1 MKRNL
6 VLILLLCFSLTLV
19 LGGCGG
25 KDNDAGKNPEP
36 APAQTDT
43 SFEDIKEKGYFV
55 VGLDD
60 AFPPMG
66 FRDESNQIVGFD
78 IDLAKEAAKK
88 MGVEVKFQPI
98 VWDSKVEELDSG
110 NIDVIWNGLSVT
122 AERQEQMLFT
132 KPYIKNR
139 QVIVVTENSA
149 IKTKADLEGKK
160 IGIQAGSSAQ
170 DAVMADKATYEVIK
184 DNLLEFDDNVMAMR
198 DLKGGG
204 LDAVVVDIIVGK
216 YYVSKHPGEYKFLE
230 EDFGA
235 EDFAVG
241 MRLTDKAFQAE
252 LDKALDAMKAD
263 GSATKV
269 SEKWFGEDIINK

>member
-6 VLILLLCFSLTLV
+6 ILILLLCFSLTMV
-19 LGGCGG
+19 LSGCSSAN
-25 KDNDAGKNPEP
+25 NDAEKTP

-43 SFEDIKEKGYFV
+43 SWQDIQDKGYFV
-55 VGLDD
+55 MGLDD

-66 FRDESNQIVGFD
+66 FRDEKNEIVGFD
-78 IDLAKEAAKK
+78 IDLAKEAAKRL
-88 MGVEVKFQPI
+88 GVDVKFQTI
-98 VWDSKVEELDSG
+98 VWESKLEEINSG
-110 NIDVIWNGLSVT
+110 NIDVIWNGFSIT
-122 AERQEQMLFT
+122 PERQEQFLFT

-139 QVIVVTENSA
+139 QVIVVTADSP

-184 DNLLEFDDNVMAMR
+184 DNLFEFDDNVMAMK

-241 MRLTDKAFQAE
+241 LRITDKAFLAE
-252 LDKALDAMKAD
+252 MNKALDDMKAD
-263 GSATKV
+263 GTA
-269 SEKWFGEDIINK
+269 SEISNKWFSEDIINK

>member
-6 VLILLLCFSLTLV
+6 VLILLLCFSLTMV
-19 LGGCGG
+19 LGGCSST
-25 KDNDAGKNPEP
+25 KNDADKTP

-43 SFEDIKEKGYFV
+43 SWQDIQDKGYFV
-55 VGLDD
+55 MGLDD

-66 FRDESNQIVGFD
+66 FRDEKNEIVGFD
-78 IDLAKEAAKK
+78 IDLAKEAAKRL
-88 MGVEVKFQPI
+88 GVDVKFQTI
-98 VWDSKVEELDSG
+98 VWESKLEEINSG
-110 NIDVIWNGLSVT
+110 NIDVIWNGFSIT
-122 AERQEQMLFT
+122 PERQEQFLFT

-139 QVIVVTENSA
+139 QVIVVTADSP
-149 IKTKADLEGKK
+149 IKAKADLEGKK

-184 DNLLEFDDNVMAMR
+184 DNLLEFDDNVMAMK

-241 MRLTDKAFQAE
+241 LRITDKAFLAE
-252 LDKALDAMKAD
+252 MNKALDDMKAD
-263 GSATKV
+263 GTA
-269 SEKWFGEDIINK
+269 SEISNKWFSEDIINK

>member
-6 VLILLLCFSLTLV
+6 ILILLLCFSLTMV
-19 LGGCGG
+19 LSGCNST
-25 KDNDAGKNPEP
+25 KNDAEKTP

-43 SFEDIKEKGYFV
+43 SWQDIQDKGYFV
-55 VGLDD
+55 MGLDD

-66 FRDESNQIVGFD
+66 FRDEKNEIVGFD
-78 IDLAKEAAKK
+78 IDLAKEAAKRL
-88 MGVEVKFQPI
+88 GVDVKFQTI
-98 VWDSKVEELDSG
+98 VWESKLEEINSG
-110 NIDVIWNGLSVT
+110 NIDVIWNGFSVT
-122 AERQEQMLFT
+122 PERQKEYLFT

-139 QVIVVTENSA
+139 QVIVVTADSP

-160 IGIQAGSSAQ
+160 VGIQAGSSAQ

-184 DNLLEFDDNVMAMR
+184 DNLFEFDDNVMAMK

-241 MRLTDKAFQAE
+241 LRITDKAFLAE
-252 LDKALDAMKAD
+252 MNKALDDMKAD
-263 GSATKV
+263 GTA
-269 SEKWFGEDIINK
+269 SEISNKWFSEDIINK

>member
-19 LGGCGG
+19 LGGCGSANNTD
-25 KDNDAGKNPEP
+25 KDPQQT
-36 APAQTDT
+36 AQTDT
-43 SFEDIKEKGYFV
+43 SWQNIQDKGYFV
-55 VGLDD
+55 MGLDD

-66 FRDESNQIVGFD
+66 FRDENNEIVGFD
-78 IDLAKEAAKK
+78 IDLAKEAAKRL
-88 MGVEVKFQPI
+88 GVDVKFQTI
-98 VWDSKVEELDSG
+98 VWESKLEEINSG
-110 NIDVIWNGLSVT
+110 NIDVIWNGFSVT
-122 AERQEQMLFT
+122 PDREKEYLFT

-139 QVIVVTENSA
+139 QVIVVTADSPIN
-149 IKTKADLEGKK
+149 TKADLEGKK

-170 DAVMADKATYEVIK
+170 DAVLKDKATYEVIK
-184 DNLLEFDDNVMAMR
+184 DNMLEFDDNVMAMK

-241 MRLTDKAFQAE
+241 LRLTDKAFLAE
-252 LDKALDAMKAD
+252 MNKALDDMKAD
-263 GSATKV
+263 GTASQI
-269 SEKWFGEDIINK
+269 SNKWFNEDIINK

>member
-6 VLILLLCFSLTLV
+6 ILILLLCFSLTMV
-19 LGGCGG
+19 LSGCNST
-25 KDNDAGKNPEP
+25 KNDAEKTP

-43 SFEDIKEKGYFV
+43 SWQDIQDKGYFV
-55 VGLDD
+55 MGLDD

-66 FRDESNQIVGFD
+66 FRDEKNEIVGFD
-78 IDLAKEAAKK
+78 IDLAKEAAKRL
-88 MGVEVKFQPI
+88 GVDVKFQTI
-98 VWDSKVEELDSG
+98 VWESKLEEINSG
-110 NIDVIWNGLSVT
+110 NIDVIWNGFSVT
-122 AERQEQMLFT
+122 PERQKEYLFT

-139 QVIVVTENSA
+139 QVIVVTADSP

-184 DNLLEFDDNVMAMR
+184 DNLFEFDDNVMAMK

-241 MRLTDKAFQAE
+241 LRITDKAFLAE
-252 LDKALDAMKAD
+252 MNKALDDMKAD
-263 GSATKV
+263 GTA
-269 SEKWFGEDIINK
+269 SEISNKWFNEDIINK

>member
-6 VLILLLCFSLTLV
+6 ILILLLCFSLTMV
-19 LGGCGG
+19 LSGCSSAN
-25 KDNDAGKNPEP
+25 NDAEKTP

-43 SFEDIKEKGYFV
+43 SWQDIQDKGYFV
-55 VGLDD
+55 MGLDD

-66 FRDESNQIVGFD
+66 FRDEKNEIVGFD
-78 IDLAKEAAKK
+78 IDLAKEVAKRL
-88 MGVEVKFQPI
+88 GVDVKFQTI
-98 VWDSKVEELDSG
+98 VWESKLEEINSG
-110 NIDVIWNGLSVT
+110 NIDVIWNGFSVT
-122 AERQEQMLFT
+122 PERQKEYLFT

-139 QVIVVTENSA
+139 QVIVVTADSP

-170 DAVMADKATYEVIK
+170 DAVLADKATYEVIK
-184 DNLLEFDDNVMAMR
+184 DNLFEFDDNVMAMK

-216 YYVSKHPGEYKFLE
+216 YYVSKHPGEYKFLT
-230 EDFGA
+230 EDFRA

-241 MRLTDKAFQAE
+241 LRLTDKAFLAE
-252 LDKALDAMKAD
+252 MNKALDAMKAD
-263 GSATKV
+263 GTA
-269 SEKWFGEDIINK
+269 SEISNKWFNEDIINK

>member
-6 VLILLLCFSLTLV
+6 ILILLLCFSLTMV
-19 LGGCGG
+19 LSGCSSAN
-25 KDNDAGKNPEP
+25 NDAEKTP

-43 SFEDIKEKGYFV
+43 SWQDIQDKGYFV
-55 VGLDD
+55 MGLDD

-66 FRDESNQIVGFD
+66 FRDEKNEIVGFD
-78 IDLAKEAAKK
+78 IDLAKEAAKRL
-88 MGVEVKFQPI
+88 GVDVKFQTI
-98 VWDSKVEELDSG
+98 VWESKLEEINSG
-110 NIDVIWNGLSVT
+110 NIDVIWNGFSVT
-122 AERQEQMLFT
+122 PERQKEYLFT

-139 QVIVVTENSA
+139 QVIVVTADSP

-184 DNLLEFDDNVMAMR
+184 DNLFEFDDNVMAMK

-241 MRLTDKAFQAE
+241 LRITDKAFLAE
-252 LDKALDAMKAD
+252 MNKALDDMKAD
-263 GSATKV
+263 GTA
-269 SEKWFGEDIINK
+269 SEISNKWFNEDIINK

>member
-6 VLILLLCFSLTLV
+6 ILILLLCFSLTMV
-19 LGGCGG
+19 LSGCSSAN
-25 KDNDAGKNPEP
+25 NDAEKTP

-43 SFEDIKEKGYFV
+43 SWQDIQDKGYFV
-55 VGLDD
+55 MGLDD

-66 FRDESNQIVGFD
+66 FRDEKNEIVGFD
-78 IDLAKEAAKK
+78 IDLAKEVAKRL
-88 MGVEVKFQPI
+88 GVDVKFQTI
-98 VWDSKVEELDSG
+98 VWESKLEEINSG
-110 NIDVIWNGLSVT
+110 NIDVIWNGFSIT
-122 AERQEQMLFT
+122 PERQKEYLFT

-139 QVIVVTENSA
+139 QVIVVTADSP

-170 DAVMADKATYEVIK
+170 DAVLADKATYEVIK
-184 DNLLEFDDNVMAMR
+184 DNLFEFDDNVMAMK

-216 YYVSKHPGEYKFLE
+216 YYVRKHPGEYKFLE

-241 MRLTDKAFQAE
+241 LRITDKAFLAE
-252 LDKALDAMKAD
+252 MNKALDDIKAD
-263 GSATKV
+263 GTA
-269 SEKWFGEDIINK
+269 SEISNKWFNEDIINK

>member
-6 VLILLLCFSLTLV
+6 VLILLLCFSLTMV
-19 LGGCGG
+19 LGGCSST
-25 KDNDAGKNPEP
+25 KNDTNKTPE
-36 APAQTDT
+36 PAQTDT
-43 SFEDIKEKGYFV
+43 SWQDIQDQGYFV
-55 VGLDD
+55 MGLDD

-66 FRDESNQIVGFD
+66 FRDENNEIVGFD
-78 IDLAKEAAKK
+78 IDLAKEAAKRL
-88 MGVEVKFQPI
+88 GVDVKFQTI
-98 VWDSKVEELDSG
+98 VWESKLEEINSG
-110 NIDVIWNGLSVT
+110 NIDVIWNGFSVT
-122 AERQEQMLFT
+122 PERQKEYLFT

-139 QVIVVTENSA
+139 QVIVVAADSP

-170 DAVMADKATYEVIK
+170 DAVLADKATYEVIK
-184 DNLLEFDDNVMAMR
+184 DNLLEFDDNVMAMK

-241 MRLTDKAFQAE
+241 LRMTDKAFLAE
-252 LDKALDAMKAD
+252 MNKALDDMKAD
-263 GSATKV
+263 GTASQI
-269 SEKWFGEDIINK
+269 SNKWFKEDIINK

>member
-19 LGGCGG
+19 LGGCGSAN
-25 KDNDAGKNPEP
+25 KNAEKNPQ
-36 APAQTDT
+36 PAQTDT
-43 SFEDIKEKGYFV
+43 SWQDIQDKGYFV
-55 VGLDD
+55 MGLDD

-66 FRDESNQIVGFD
+66 FRDENNEIVGFD
-78 IDLAKEAAKK
+78 IDLAKEAAKRL
-88 MGVEVKFQPI
+88 GVDVKFQTI
-98 VWDSKVEELDSG
+98 VWESKVEEINSG
-110 NIDVIWNGLSVT
+110 NIDVIWNGFSIT
-122 AERQEQMLFT
+122 PEREEQVLFT

-139 QVIVVTENSA
+139 QVIVVTANSP
-149 IKTKADLEGKK
+149 IKNKADLEGKK

-170 DAVMADKATYEVIK
+170 DAVLADKATYEVIK

-241 MRLTDKAFQAE
+241 LRLTDKAFLAE
-252 LDKALDAMKAD
+252 MNKALDAMKAD
-263 GSATKV
+263 GTASAI
-269 SEKWFGEDIINK
+269 SDKWFKEDIINK

>member
-1 MKRNL
+1 LKRNL
-6 VLILLLCFSLTLV
+6 ILILLLCFSLTMV
-19 LGGCGG
+19 LSGCSSAN
-25 KDNDAGKNPEP
+25 NDAEKTP

-43 SFEDIKEKGYFV
+43 SWQDIQDKGYFV
-55 VGLDD
+55 MGLDD

-66 FRDESNQIVGFD
+66 FRDEKNEIVGFD
-78 IDLAKEAAKK
+78 IDLAKEVAKRL
-88 MGVEVKFQPI
+88 GVDVKFQTI
-98 VWDSKVEELDSG
+98 VWESKLEEINSG
-110 NIDVIWNGLSVT
+110 NIDVIWNGFSVT
-122 AERQEQMLFT
+122 PERQKEYLFT

-139 QVIVVTENSA
+139 QVIVVTADSP

-184 DNLLEFDDNVMAMR
+184 DNLLEFDDNVMAMK

-241 MRLTDKAFQAE
+241 LRITDKAFLAE
-252 LDKALDAMKAD
+252 MNKALDDMKAD
-263 GSATKV
+263 GTA
-269 SEKWFGEDIINK
+269 SEISNKWFNEDIINK

>member
-1 MKRNL
+1 MKRNFA
-6 VLILLLCFSLTLV
+6 LILLLCFSLTMV
-19 LGGCGG
+19 LGGCSSAN
-25 KDNDAGKNPEP
+25 NDAEKTP

-43 SFEDIKEKGYFV
+43 SWQDIQDKGYFV
-55 VGLDD
+55 MGLDD

-66 FRDESNQIVGFD
+66 FRDEKNEIVGFD
-78 IDLAKEAAKK
+78 IDLAKEAAKRL
-88 MGVEVKFQPI
+88 GVDVKFQTI
-98 VWDSKVEELDSG
+98 VWESKLEEINSG
-110 NIDVIWNGLSVT
+110 NIDVIWNGFSIT
-122 AERQEQMLFT
+122 PERQKEYLFT

-139 QVIVVTENSA
+139 QVIVVTADSP

-170 DAVMADKATYEVIK
+170 DAVLADKATYEVIK
-184 DNLLEFDDNVMAMR
+184 DNLFEFDDNVMAMK

-241 MRLTDKAFQAE
+241 LRITDKAFLAE
-252 LDKALDAMKAD
+252 MNKALDDIKAD
-263 GSATKV
+263 GTA
-269 SEKWFGEDIINK
+269 SEISNKWFNEDIINK

>member
-6 VLILLLCFSLTLV
+6 ILILLLCFSLTMV
-19 LGGCGG
+19 LGGCSSAN
-25 KDNDAGKNPEP
+25 NDAEKTP

-43 SFEDIKEKGYFV
+43 SWQDIQDKGYFV
-55 VGLDD
+55 MGLDD

-66 FRDESNQIVGFD
+66 FRDEKNEIVGFD
-78 IDLAKEAAKK
+78 IDLAKEVAKRL
-88 MGVEVKFQPI
+88 GVDVKFQTI
-98 VWDSKVEELDSG
+98 VWESKLEEINSG
-110 NIDVIWNGLSVT
+110 NIDVIWNGFSVT
-122 AERQEQMLFT
+122 PERQKEYLFT

-139 QVIVVTENSA
+139 QVIVVTADSP

-184 DNLLEFDDNVMAMR
+184 DNLLEFDDNVMAMK

-241 MRLTDKAFQAE
+241 LRITDKAFLAE
-252 LDKALDAMKAD
+252 MNKALDDIKAD
-263 GSATKV
+263 GTA
-269 SEKWFGEDIINK
+269 SEISNKWFNEDIINK

>member
-6 VLILLLCFSLTLV
+6 ILILLLCFSLTMV
-19 LGGCGG
+19 LSGCSSAN
-25 KDNDAGKNPEP
+25 NDAEKTP

-43 SFEDIKEKGYFV
+43 SWQDIQDKGYFV
-55 VGLDD
+55 MGLDD

-66 FRDESNQIVGFD
+66 FRDEKNEIVGFD
-78 IDLAKEAAKK
+78 IDLAKEVAKRL
-88 MGVEVKFQPI
+88 GVDVKFQTI
-98 VWDSKVEELDSG
+98 VWESKLEEINSG
-110 NIDVIWNGLSVT
+110 NIDVIWNGFSIT
-122 AERQEQMLFT
+122 TERQKEYLFT

-139 QVIVVTENSA
+139 QVIVVTADSP

-184 DNLLEFDDNVMAMR
+184 DNLLEFDDNVMAMK

-241 MRLTDKAFQAE
+241 LRITDKAFLAE
-252 LDKALDAMKAD
+252 MNKALDDIKAD
-263 GSATKV
+263 GTA
-269 SEKWFGEDIINK
+269 SEISNKWFNEDIINK

>member
-6 VLILLLCFSLTLV
+6 ILILLLCFSLTMV
-19 LGGCGG
+19 LSGCSSAN
-25 KDNDAGKNPEP
+25 NDAEKTP

-43 SFEDIKEKGYFV
+43 SWQDIQDKGYFV
-55 VGLDD
+55 MGLDD

-66 FRDESNQIVGFD
+66 FRDEKNEIVGFD
-78 IDLAKEAAKK
+78 IDLAKEVAKRL
-88 MGVEVKFQPI
+88 GVDVKFQTI
-98 VWDSKVEELDSG
+98 VWESKLEEINSG
-110 NIDVIWNGLSVT
+110 NIDVIWNGFSVT
-122 AERQEQMLFT
+122 PERQKEYLFT

-139 QVIVVTENSA
+139 QVIVVTADSP

-160 IGIQAGSSAQ
+160 VGIQAGSSAQ
-170 DAVMADKATYEVIK
+170 DAVLADKATYEVIK
-184 DNLLEFDDNVMAMR
+184 DNLFEFDDNVMAMK

-241 MRLTDKAFQAE
+241 LRITDKAFLAE
-252 LDKALDAMKAD
+252 MNKALDDMKAD
-263 GSATKV
+263 GTASQI
-269 SEKWFGEDIINK
+269 SNKWFNEDIINK

>member
-19 LGGCGG
+19 LGGCGSTN
-25 KDNDAGKNPEP
+25 NDAGKTPD
-36 APAQTDT
+36 PAQTDT
-43 SFEDIKEKGYFV
+43 SWQDIQDQGYFV

-66 FRDESNQIVGFD
+66 FRDENNEIVGFD
-78 IDLAKEAAKK
+78 IDLAKEVAKRL
-88 MGVEVKFQPI
+88 GVDVKFQTI
-98 VWDSKVEELDSG
+98 VWESKVEELNSG
-110 NIDVIWNGLSVT
+110 NIDVIWNGFSVT
-122 AERQEQMLFT
+122 PEREKQVLFT

-139 QVIVVTENSA
+139 QVIVVTADSP

-170 DAVMADKATYEVIK
+170 DAVLADKATYDVIK

-241 MRLTDKAFQAE
+241 LRLTDKAFLAE
-252 LDKALDAMKAD
+252 MNKALDDMKAD
-263 GSATKV
+263 GTASQI
-269 SEKWFGEDIINK
+269 SDKWFKEDIINK

>member
-1 MKRNL
+1 LKRNFA
-6 VLILLLCFSLTLV
+6 LILLLCFSLTMV
-19 LGGCGG
+19 LGGCSSAN
-25 KDNDAGKNPEP
+25 NDAEKTP

-43 SFEDIKEKGYFV
+43 SWQDIQDKGYFV
-55 VGLDD
+55 MGLDD

-66 FRDESNQIVGFD
+66 FRDEKNEIVGFD
-78 IDLAKEAAKK
+78 IDLAKEAAKRL
-88 MGVEVKFQPI
+88 GVDVKFQTI
-98 VWDSKVEELDSG
+98 VWESKLEEINSG
-110 NIDVIWNGLSVT
+110 NIDVIWNGFSIT
-122 AERQEQMLFT
+122 PERQKEYLFT

-139 QVIVVTENSA
+139 QVIVVTADSP

-170 DAVMADKATYEVIK
+170 DAVLADKATYEVIK
-184 DNLLEFDDNVMAMR
+184 DNLFEFDDNVMAMK

-241 MRLTDKAFQAE
+241 LRITDKAFLAE
-252 LDKALDAMKAD
+252 MNKALDDMKAD
-263 GSATKV
+263 GTA
-269 SEKWFGEDIINK
+269 SEISNKWFSEDIINK

>member
-6 VLILLLCFSLTLV
+6 VLILLLCFSLTMV
-19 LGGCGG
+19 LSGCNST
-25 KDNDAGKNPEP
+25 KNDAEKTP

-43 SFEDIKEKGYFV
+43 SWQDIQDKGYFV
-55 VGLDD
+55 MGLDD

-66 FRDESNQIVGFD
+66 FRDEKNEIVGFD
-78 IDLAKEAAKK
+78 IDLAKEAAKRL
-88 MGVEVKFQPI
+88 GVDVKFQTI
-98 VWDSKVEELDSG
+98 VWESKLEEINSG
-110 NIDVIWNGLSVT
+110 NIDVIWNGFSVT
-122 AERQEQMLFT
+122 PERQKEYLFT

-139 QVIVVTENSA
+139 QVIVVTADSP

-184 DNLLEFDDNVMAMR
+184 DNLFEFDDNVMAMK

-216 YYVSKHPGEYKFLE
+216 YYVSKHPGEYKFLQ

-241 MRLTDKAFQAE
+241 LRITDKAFLAE
-252 LDKALDAMKAD
+252 MNKALDDMKAD
-263 GSATKV
+263 GTA
-269 SEKWFGEDIINK
+269 SEISNKWFSEDIINK

>member
-1 MKRNL
+1 LKRNL
-6 VLILLLCFSLTLV
+6 VLILLLCFSLTMV
-19 LGGCGG
+19 LGGCSST
-25 KDNDAGKNPEP
+25 KNDAEKTP

-43 SFEDIKEKGYFV
+43 SWQDIQDKGYFV
-55 VGLDD
+55 MGLDD

-66 FRDESNQIVGFD
+66 FRDEKNEIVGFD
-78 IDLAKEAAKK
+78 IDLAKEAAKRL
-88 MGVEVKFQPI
+88 GVDVKFQTI
-98 VWDSKVEELDSG
+98 VWESKLEEINSG
-110 NIDVIWNGLSVT
+110 NIDVIWNGFSVT
-122 AERQEQMLFT
+122 PERQKEYLFT

-139 QVIVVTENSA
+139 QVIVVTADSP

-184 DNLLEFDDNVMAMR
+184 DNLFEFDDNVMAMK

-241 MRLTDKAFQAE
+241 LRITDKAFLAE
-252 LDKALDAMKAD
+252 MNKALDDMKAD
-263 GSATKV
+263 GTA
-269 SEKWFGEDIINK
+269 SEISNKWFSEDIINK

>member
-6 VLILLLCFSLTLV
+6 ILILLLCFSLTMV
-19 LGGCGG
+19 LSGCNST
-25 KDNDAGKNPEP
+25 KNDAEKTP

-43 SFEDIKEKGYFV
+43 SWQDIQDKGYFV
-55 VGLDD
+55 MGLDD

-66 FRDESNQIVGFD
+66 FRDEKNEIVGFD
-78 IDLAKEAAKK
+78 IDLAKEAAKRL
-88 MGVEVKFQPI
+88 GVDVKFQTI
-98 VWDSKVEELDSG
+98 VWESKLEEINSG
-110 NIDVIWNGLSVT
+110 NIDVIWNGFSVT
-122 AERQEQMLFT
+122 PERQKEYLFT

-139 QVIVVTENSA
+139 QVIVVTADSP

-184 DNLLEFDDNVMAMR
+184 DNLLEFDDNVMAMK

-241 MRLTDKAFQAE
+241 LRITDKAFLAE
-252 LDKALDAMKAD
+252 MNKALDDMKAD
-263 GSATKV
+263 GTA
-269 SEKWFGEDIINK
+269 SEISNKWFSEDIINK

>member
-6 VLILLLCFSLTLV
+6 ILILLLCFSLTMV
-19 LGGCGG
+19 LSGCSSAN
-25 KDNDAGKNPEP
+25 NDAEKTP

-43 SFEDIKEKGYFV
+43 SWQDIQDKGYFV
-55 VGLDD
+55 MGLDD

-66 FRDESNQIVGFD
+66 FRDENNEIVGFD
-78 IDLAKEAAKK
+78 IDLAKEAAKRL
-88 MGVEVKFQPI
+88 GVNVKFQTI
-98 VWDSKVEELDSG
+98 VWESKLEEINSG
-110 NIDVIWNGLSVT
+110 NIDVIWNGFSVT
-122 AERQEQMLFT
+122 PERQKEYLFT

-139 QVIVVTENSA
+139 QVIVVTADSP

-170 DAVMADKATYEVIK
+170 DAVLADKATYEVIK
-184 DNLLEFDDNVMAMR
+184 DNLFEFDDNVMAMK

-241 MRLTDKAFQAE
+241 LRITDKAFLAE
-252 LDKALDAMKAD
+252 MNKALDDMKAD
-263 GSATKV
+263 GTASQI
-269 SEKWFGEDIINK
+269 SNKWFNEDIINK

>member
-19 LGGCGG
+19 LGGCGSANNTD
-25 KDNDAGKNPEP
+25 KDPQQ
-36 APAQTDT
+36 PAQTDT
-43 SFEDIKEKGYFV
+43 SWQDIQDKGYFV
-55 VGLDD
+55 MGLDD

-66 FRDESNQIVGFD
+66 FRDENNEIVGFD
-78 IDLAKEAAKK
+78 IDLAKEAAKRL
-88 MGVEVKFQPI
+88 GVDVKFQTI
-98 VWDSKVEELDSG
+98 VWESKVEELDSG
-110 NIDVIWNGLSVT
+110 NIDVIWNGFSVT
-122 AERQEQMLFT
+122 PEREKQVLFT

-139 QVIVVTENSA
+139 QVIVVTADSP

-170 DAVMADKATYEVIK
+170 DAVLADKATYEVIK
-184 DNLLEFDDNVMAMR
+184 DNMLEFDDNVMAMR

-241 MRLTDKAFQAE
+241 LRLTDKAFLAE
-252 LDKALDAMKAD
+252 MNKALDAMKAD
-263 GSATKV
+263 GTASQI
-269 SEKWFGEDIINK
+269 SDKWFKEDIINK

>member
-6 VLILLLCFSLTLV
+6 VLILLLCFSLTMV
-19 LGGCGG
+19 LGGCSSA
-25 KDNDAGKNPEP
+25 KNDAKKTPT
-36 APAQTDT
+36 PAQTDT
-43 SFEDIKEKGYFV
+43 SWQDIQDKGYFV
-55 VGLDD
+55 MGLDD

-66 FRDESNQIVGFD
+66 FRDENNEIVGFD
-78 IDLAKEAAKK
+78 VDLAKEAAKRL
-88 MGVEVKFQPI
+88 GVDVKFQTI
-98 VWDSKVEELDSG
+98 VWESKLEEINSG
-110 NIDVIWNGLSVT
+110 SIDVIWNGFSVT
-122 AERQEQMLFT
+122 PERQKEYLFT

-139 QVIVVTENSA
+139 QVIVVTADSP

-170 DAVMADKATYEVIK
+170 DAVLADKATYDVIK
-184 DNLLEFDDNVMAMR
+184 DNLLEFDDNVMAMK

-216 YYVSKHPGEYKFLE
+216 YYVSKHPGEYKFLD

-241 MRLTDKAFQAE
+241 LRLTDKAFLAE
-252 LDKALDAMKAD
+252 MNKALDAMKAD
-263 GSATKV
+263 GTASQI
-269 SEKWFGEDIINK
+269 SNKWFNEDIINK

>member
-1 MKRNL
+1 M
-6 VLILLLCFSLTLV
+6 VLS
-19 LGGCGG
+19 GCSST
-25 KDNDAGKNPEP
+25 KNDAEKTPGPT
-36 APAQTDT
+36 QTDT
-43 SFEDIKEKGYFV
+43 SWQDIQDQGYFV
-55 VGLDD
+55 MGLDD

-66 FRDESNQIVGFD
+66 FRDEKNEIVGFD
-78 IDLAKEAAKK
+78 IDLAKEAAKRL
-88 MGVEVKFQPI
+88 GVDVKFQTI
-98 VWDSKVEELDSG
+98 VWESKLEEINSG
-110 NIDVIWNGLSVT
+110 NIDVIWNGFSVT
-122 AERQEQMLFT
+122 PERQKEYLFT
-132 KPYIKNR
+132 KPYIKKR
-139 QVIVVTENSA
+139 QVIVVTADSP

-184 DNLLEFDDNVMAMR
+184 DNLLEFDDNVMAMK

-241 MRLTDKAFQAE
+241 LRITDKAFLAE
-252 LDKALDAMKAD
+252 MNKALDDMKAD
-263 GSATKV
+263 GTA
-269 SEKWFGEDIINK
+269 SEISNKWFNEDIINK

>member
-6 VLILLLCFSLTLV
+6 ILILLLCFSLTMV
-19 LGGCGG
+19 LSGCNST
-25 KDNDAGKNPEP
+25 KNDAEKTP

-43 SFEDIKEKGYFV
+43 SWQDIQDKGYFV
-55 VGLDD
+55 MGLDD

-66 FRDESNQIVGFD
+66 FRDEKNEIVGFD
-78 IDLAKEAAKK
+78 IDLAKEAAKRL
-88 MGVEVKFQPI
+88 GVDVKFQTI
-98 VWDSKVEELDSG
+98 VWESKLEEINSG
-110 NIDVIWNGLSVT
+110 NIDVIWNGFSVT
-122 AERQEQMLFT
+122 PERQKEYLFT

-139 QVIVVTENSA
+139 QVIVVTADSP

-170 DAVMADKATYEVIK
+170 DAVMADKATYELIK
-184 DNLLEFDDNVMAMR
+184 DNLFEFDDNVMAMK

-216 YYVSKHPGEYKFLE
+216 YYVSKHPGEYKFLQ

-241 MRLTDKAFQAE
+241 LRITDKAFLAE
-252 LDKALDAMKAD
+252 MNKALDDMKAD
-263 GSATKV
+263 GTA
-269 SEKWFGEDIINK
+269 SEISNKWFSEDIINK

>member
-1 MKRNL
+1 LKRNL
-6 VLILLLCFSLTLV
+6 ILILLLCFSLTMV
-19 LGGCGG
+19 LSGCNST
-25 KDNDAGKNPEP
+25 KNDAEKTP

-43 SFEDIKEKGYFV
+43 SWQDIQDKGYFV
-55 VGLDD
+55 MGLDD

-66 FRDESNQIVGFD
+66 FRDEKNEIVGFD
-78 IDLAKEAAKK
+78 IDLAKEAAKRL
-88 MGVEVKFQPI
+88 GVDVKFQTI
-98 VWDSKVEELDSG
+98 VWESKLEEINSG
-110 NIDVIWNGLSVT
+110 NIDVIWNGFSVT
-122 AERQEQMLFT
+122 PERQKEYLFT

-139 QVIVVTENSA
+139 QVIVVTADSP

-160 IGIQAGSSAQ
+160 VGIQAGSSAQ

-184 DNLLEFDDNVMAMR
+184 DNLFEFDDNVMAMK

-241 MRLTDKAFQAE
+241 LRITDKAFLAE
-252 LDKALDAMKAD
+252 MNKALDDMKAD
-263 GSATKV
+263 GTA
-269 SEKWFGEDIINK
+269 SEISNKWFSEDIINK

>member
-6 VLILLLCFSLTLV
+6 ILILLLCFSLTMV
-19 LGGCGG
+19 LSGCSSAN
-25 KDNDAGKNPEP
+25 NDAEKTP

-43 SFEDIKEKGYFV
+43 SWQDIQDKGYFV
-55 VGLDD
+55 MGLDD

-66 FRDESNQIVGFD
+66 FRDEKNEIVGFD
-78 IDLAKEAAKK
+78 IDLAKEVAKRL
-88 MGVEVKFQPI
+88 GVDVKFQTI
-98 VWDSKVEELDSG
+98 VWESKLEEINSG
-110 NIDVIWNGLSVT
+110 NIDVIWNGFSVT
-122 AERQEQMLFT
+122 PERQKEYLFT

-139 QVIVVTENSA
+139 QVIVVTADSP

-184 DNLLEFDDNVMAMR
+184 DNLLEFDDNVMAMK

-241 MRLTDKAFQAE
+241 LRITDKAFLAE
-252 LDKALDAMKAD
+252 MNKALDDMKAD
-263 GSATKV
+263 GTA
-269 SEKWFGEDIINK
+269 SEISNKWFNEDIINK

>member
-19 LGGCGG
+19 LGGCGSANNTD
-25 KDNDAGKNPEP
+25 KDPQQT
-36 APAQTDT
+36 AQTDT
-43 SFEDIKEKGYFV
+43 SWQDIQDKGYFV
-55 VGLDD
+55 MGLDD

-66 FRDESNQIVGFD
+66 YRDENNEIVGFD
-78 IDLAKEAAKK
+78 IDLAKEAAKRL
-88 MGVEVKFQPI
+88 GVDVKFQTI
-98 VWDSKVEELDSG
+98 VWESKVEELDSG
-110 NIDVIWNGLSVT
+110 NIDVIWNGFSVT
-122 AERQEQMLFT
+122 PEREKQVLFT

-139 QVIVVTENSA
+139 QVIVVTADSP

-170 DAVMADKATYEVIK
+170 DAVLADKATYEVIK
-184 DNLLEFDDNVMAMR
+184 DNILEFDDNVMAMR

-241 MRLTDKAFQAE
+241 LRLTDKAFLAE
-252 LDKALDAMKAD
+252 MNKALDAMKAD
-263 GSATKV
+263 GTASQI
-269 SEKWFGEDIINK
+269 SDKWFKEDIINK

>member
-6 VLILLLCFSLTLV
+6 ILILLLCFSLTMV
-19 LGGCGG
+19 LSGCSSAN
-25 KDNDAGKNPEP
+25 NDAEKTP

-43 SFEDIKEKGYFV
+43 SWQDIQDKGYFV
-55 VGLDD
+55 MGLDD

-66 FRDESNQIVGFD
+66 FRDEKNEIGGFD
-78 IDLAKEAAKK
+78 IDLAKEVANRL
-88 MGVEVKFQPI
+88 GVDVKLQTI
-98 VWDSKVEELDSG
+98 VWESKLEEINSG
-110 NIDVIWNGLSVT
+110 NIDVIWNGFSIT
-122 AERQEQMLFT
+122 PERQKEYLFT

-139 QVIVVTENSA
+139 QVIVVTADSP

-170 DAVMADKATYEVIK
+170 DAVLADKATYEVIK
-184 DNLLEFDDNVMAMR
+184 DNLFEFDDNVMAMK

-241 MRLTDKAFQAE
+241 LRITDKAFLAE
-252 LDKALDAMKAD
+252 MNKALDDIKAD
-263 GSATKV
+263 GTA
-269 SEKWFGEDIINK
+269 SEISNKWFNEDIINK

>member
-6 VLILLLCFSLTLV
+6 ILILLLCFSLTMV
-19 LGGCGG
+19 LSGCSSAN
-25 KDNDAGKNPEP
+25 NDAEKTP

-43 SFEDIKEKGYFV
+43 SWQDIQDKGYFV
-55 VGLDD
+55 MGLDD

-66 FRDESNQIVGFD
+66 FRDEKNEIVGFD
-78 IDLAKEAAKK
+78 IDLAKEVAKRL
-88 MGVEVKFQPI
+88 GVDVKFQTI
-98 VWDSKVEELDSG
+98 VWESKLEEINSG
-110 NIDVIWNGLSVT
+110 NIDVIWNGFSVT
-122 AERQEQMLFT
+122 PERQKEYLFT

-139 QVIVVTENSA
+139 QVIVVTADSP

-170 DAVMADKATYEVIK
+170 DAVMADKTTYEVIK
-184 DNLLEFDDNVMAMR
+184 DNLLEFDDNVMAMK

-241 MRLTDKAFQAE
+241 LRITDKAFLAE
-252 LDKALDAMKAD
+252 MNKALDDIKAD
-263 GSATKV
+263 GTA
-269 SEKWFGEDIINK
+269 SEISNKWFNEDIINK

>member
-1 MKRNL
+1 MKRNFA
-6 VLILLLCFSLTLV
+6 LILLLCFSLTMV
-19 LGGCGG
+19 LGGCSSAN
-25 KDNDAGKNPEP
+25 NDAEKTP

-43 SFEDIKEKGYFV
+43 SWQDIQDKGYFV
-55 VGLDD
+55 MGLDD

-66 FRDESNQIVGFD
+66 FRDEKNEIVGFD
-78 IDLAKEAAKK
+78 IDLAKEAAKRL
-88 MGVEVKFQPI
+88 GVDVKFQTI
-98 VWDSKVEELDSG
+98 VWESKLEEINSG
-110 NIDVIWNGLSVT
+110 NIDVIWNGFSIT
-122 AERQEQMLFT
+122 PERQKEYLFT

-139 QVIVVTENSA
+139 QVIVVTADSP

-170 DAVMADKATYEVIK
+170 DAVLADKATYEVIK
-184 DNLLEFDDNVMAMR
+184 DNLLEFDDNVMAMK

-241 MRLTDKAFQAE
+241 LRITDKAFLAE
-252 LDKALDAMKAD
+252 MNKALDDIKAD
-263 GSATKV
+263 GTA
-269 SEKWFGEDIINK
+269 SEISNKWFNEDIINK

>member
-1 MKRNL
+1 M
-6 VLILLLCFSLTLV
+6 VLS
-19 LGGCGG
+19 GCNST
-25 KDNDAGKNPEP
+25 KNDAEKTP

-43 SFEDIKEKGYFV
+43 SWQDIQDKGYFV
-55 VGLDD
+55 MGLDD

-66 FRDESNQIVGFD
+66 FRDEKNEIVGFD
-78 IDLAKEAAKK
+78 IDLAKEAAKRL
-88 MGVEVKFQPI
+88 GVDVKFQTI
-98 VWDSKVEELDSG
+98 VWESKLEEINSG
-110 NIDVIWNGLSVT
+110 NIDVIWNGFSVT
-122 AERQEQMLFT
+122 PERQKEYLFT

-139 QVIVVTENSA
+139 QVIVVTADSP

-184 DNLLEFDDNVMAMR
+184 DNLFEFDDNVMAMK

-216 YYVSKHPGEYKFLE
+216 YYVSKHPGEYKFLQ

-241 MRLTDKAFQAE
+241 LRITDKAFLAE
-252 LDKALDAMKAD
+252 MNKALDDMKAD
-263 GSATKV
+263 GTA
-269 SEKWFGEDIINK
+269 SEISNKWFSEDIINK

>member
-6 VLILLLCFSLTLV
+6 ILILLLCFSLTMV
-19 LGGCGG
+19 LSGCSSAN
-25 KDNDAGKNPEP
+25 NDAEKTP

-43 SFEDIKEKGYFV
+43 SWQDIQDKGYFV
-55 VGLDD
+55 MGLDD

-66 FRDESNQIVGFD
+66 FRDEKNEIVGFD
-78 IDLAKEAAKK
+78 IDLAKEVAKRL
-88 MGVEVKFQPI
+88 GVDVKFQTI
-98 VWDSKVEELDSG
+98 VWESKLEEINSG
-110 NIDVIWNGLSVT
+110 NIDVIWNGFSVT
-122 AERQEQMLFT
+122 PERQKEYLFT

-139 QVIVVTENSA
+139 QVIVVTADSP

-184 DNLLEFDDNVMAMR
+184 DNLLEFDDNVMAMK

-241 MRLTDKAFQAE
+241 LRITDKAFLAE
-252 LDKALDAMKAD
+252 MNKALDDIKAD
-263 GSATKV
+263 GTA
-269 SEKWFGEDIINK
+269 SEISNKWFNEDIINK

>member
-1 MKRNL
+1 LKRNFA
-6 VLILLLCFSLTLV
+6 LILLLCFSLTMV
-19 LGGCGG
+19 LGGCSSAN
-25 KDNDAGKNPEP
+25 NDAEKTP

-43 SFEDIKEKGYFV
+43 SWQDIQDKGYFV
-55 VGLDD
+55 MGLDD

-66 FRDESNQIVGFD
+66 FRDEKNEIVGFD
-78 IDLAKEAAKK
+78 IDLAKEAAKRL
-88 MGVEVKFQPI
+88 GVDVKFQTI
-98 VWDSKVEELDSG
+98 VWESKLEEINSG
-110 NIDVIWNGLSVT
+110 NIDVIWNGFSIT
-122 AERQEQMLFT
+122 PERQKEYLFT

-139 QVIVVTENSA
+139 QVIVVTADSP

-170 DAVMADKATYEVIK
+170 DAVLADKATYEVIK
-184 DNLLEFDDNVMAMR
+184 DNLFEFDDNVMAMK

-241 MRLTDKAFQAE
+241 LRITDKAFLAE
-252 LDKALDAMKAD
+252 MNKALDDIKAD
-263 GSATKV
+263 GTA
-269 SEKWFGEDIINK
+269 SEISNKWFNEDIINK

>member
-6 VLILLLCFSLTLV
+6 ILILLLCFSLTMV
-19 LGGCGG
+19 LSGCNST
-25 KDNDAGKNPEP
+25 KNDAEKTP

-43 SFEDIKEKGYFV
+43 SWQDIQDKGYFV
-55 VGLDD
+55 MGLDD

-66 FRDESNQIVGFD
+66 FRDEKNEIVGFD
-78 IDLAKEAAKK
+78 IDLAKEAAKRL
-88 MGVEVKFQPI
+88 GVDVKFQTI
-98 VWDSKVEELDSG
+98 VWESKLEEINSG
-110 NIDVIWNGLSVT
+110 NIDVIWNGFSVT
-122 AERQEQMLFT
+122 PERQKEYLFT

-139 QVIVVTENSA
+139 QVIVVTADSP

-184 DNLLEFDDNVMAMR
+184 DNLFEFDDNVMAMK

-216 YYVSKHPGEYKFLE
+216 YYVSKHPGEYKFLQ

-241 MRLTDKAFQAE
+241 LRITDKAFLAE
-252 LDKALDAMKAD
+252 MNKALDDMKAD
-263 GSATKV
+263 GTA
-269 SEKWFGEDIINK
+269 SEISNKWFNEDIINK